1 MGTFVSGYALL
12 AAGTAMNDAS
22 RRLRSGGLSAAV
34 VTLLAGNLVVTLC
47 NLFRDV
53 AVAASLGASRSA
65 DYFYLA
71 ISIPVL
77 VVTVAGGA
85 YRSVVVPLL
94 VRKAAGANGSF
105 HAAVARLTWLNVV
118 GVVGVAGLCA
128 SVLGLGYLVADRMGV
143 HVGIASLLSVMLL
156 VIPMY
161 ALAGFIEMSQGVLQ
175 ASGSLMM
182 PNLSRAA
189 LPAGIL
195 IGAGLGGPAAG
206 ISGLIFGGTAG
217 ALTGASLVAWQL
229 SRLGV
234 PMRRVRAQLP
244 APEARQFLHNFRA
257 LLIASSV
264 LLLTPVIGQ
273 WLAGLQGPG
282 SVSALGYAFRLTVGA
297 TALITGS
304 LAPVLLEF
312 FARED
317 DGYPT
322 SLPGRAFFE
331 IATAF
336 AWAGCCMTLGF
347 WIASAYLIEFIY
359 QRGAFTGADARHVT
373 LLANCYAMQFPILFA
388 GIAATSLISA
398 RALNRV
404 FVPINVVLLIGN
416 VLLTILL
423 MHLLGDAGIALA
435 SSLTYVLSLT
445 LLVLTLIRYKVV
457 SADRVNLQRL
467 LAPFAVLAGAASVVF
482 LGSLRLTRDA
492 DLLQYAGAGFLLVAF
507 AVLTIAFNRGFIR
520 RALASWHGS

>member
-1 MGTFVSGYALL
+1 
-12 AAGTAMNDAS
+12 
-22 RRLRSGGLSAAV
+22 
-34 VTLLAGNLVVTLC
+34 
-47 NLFRDV
+47 
-53 AVAASLGASRSA
+53 
-65 DYFYLA
+65 
-71 ISIPVL
+71 
-77 VVTVAGGA
+77 
-85 YRSVVVPLL
+85 
-94 VRKAAGANGSF
+94 
-105 HAAVARLTWLNVV
+105 
-118 GVVGVAGLCA
+118 
-128 SVLGLGYLVADRMGV
+128 
-143 HVGIASLLSVMLL
+143 
-156 VIPMY
+156 
-161 ALAGFIEMSQGVLQ
+161 
-175 ASGSLMM
+175 
-182 PNLSRAA
+182 
-189 LPAGIL
+189 
-195 IGAGLGGPAAG
+195 
-206 ISGLIFGGTAG
+206 
-217 ALTGASLVAWQL
+217 
-229 SRLGV
+229 
-234 PMRRVRAQLP
+234 MRRVRAQLP

-388 GIAATSLISA
+388 GVAATSLISA

-445 LLVLTLIRYKVV
+445 LLVLTLIRYEVV
-457 SADRVNLQRL
+457 RADRVNLQRL

>member
-1 MGTFVSGYALL
+1 MTGT
-12 AAGTAMNDAS
+12 S
-22 RRLRSGGLSAAV
+22 RRPRSGGLSAAV
-34 VTLLAGNLVVTLC
+34 TTLLAGNLVVTVC

-53 AVAASLGASRSA
+53 AVAASLGATRSA
-65 DYFYLA
+65 DYFFLA

-77 VVTVAGGA
+77 MISVAGA
-85 YRSVVVPLL
+85 SYRSVVVPFL
-94 VRKAAGANGSF
+94 VRKTAGAHGSF
-105 HAAVARLTWLNVV
+105 RQAAARLTWLNVA
-118 GVVGVAGLCA
+118 GVIGVSAVCA
-128 SVLGLGYLVADRMGV
+128 SVLGLEYVLADRTAV
-143 HVGIASLLSVMLL
+143 NVVSASLLSVMLL

-161 ALAGFIEMSQGVLQ
+161 ALSGIIEMSQGVLQ
-175 ASGSLMM
+175 ASGSWLL

-189 LPAGIL
+189 LPIGIS
-195 IGAGLGGPAAG
+195 IGAGLLGQAAG
-206 ISGLIFGGTAG
+206 ISGLILGGTLG
-217 ALTGASLVAWQL
+217 ALTGVLVVGWQL

-244 APEARQFLHNFRA
+244 LTEARQFVHNFRA
-257 LLIASSV
+257 LLVASSM

-273 WLAGLQGPG
+273 WLARLQGPG
-282 SVSALGYAFRLTVGA
+282 SASALGYAYRLTVGG

-304 LAPVLLEF
+304 LVPVLLDF

-317 DGYPT
+317 GGYDG
-322 SLPGRAFFE
+322 SLPGRTFFE
-331 IATAF
+331 FATAF

-347 WIASAYLIEFIY
+347 WIASEDLIELIY

-373 LLANCYAMQFPILFA
+373 LLANCYASQFPILFA
-388 GIAATSLISA
+388 GTAATSLISA
-398 RALNRV
+398 RALNGV
-404 FVPINVVLLIGN
+404 FVPINAVLLIGN

-435 SSLTYVLSLT
+435 SSLTYVLSLI

-467 LAPFAVLAGAASVVF
+467 LAPFAVLAGAASLVF
-482 LGSLRLTRDA
+482 LGSFRLTRDA
-492 DLLQYAGAGFLLVAF
+492 DLLQYARAGLLLAAF
-507 AVLTIAFNRGFIR
+507 AILAIAFNRSFIR

>member
-1 MGTFVSGYALL
+1 M
-12 AAGTAMNDAS
+12 
-22 RRLRSGGLSAAV
+22 
-34 VTLLAGNLVVTLC
+34 
-47 NLFRDV
+47 
-53 AVAASLGASRSA
+53 
-65 DYFYLA
+65 
-71 ISIPVL
+71 
-77 VVTVAGGA
+77 
-85 YRSVVVPLL
+85 
-94 VRKAAGANGSF
+94 
-105 HAAVARLTWLNVV
+105 
-118 GVVGVAGLCA
+118 
-128 SVLGLGYLVADRMGV
+128 

-161 ALAGFIEMSQGVLQ
+161 ALSGFIEMSQGVLQ

-189 LPAGIL
+189 LPTGIL
-195 IGAGLGGPAAG
+195 IGAGLMGPAGG
-206 ISGLIFGGTAG
+206 ISGLIFGGTVG

-257 LLIASSV
+257 LLIASSM

-282 SVSALGYAFRLTVGA
+282 SVSALGYASRLTVGA
-297 TALITGS
+297 TGLITGS
-304 LAPVLLEF
+304 LFPVLLEF
-312 FARED
+312 FARGD

-322 SLPGRAFFE
+322 SLPGRTFFE

-336 AWAGCCMTLGF
+336 AWVGCCMTLGF

-373 LLANCYAMQFPILFA
+373 LLANCYAMQFPLLFA
-388 GIAATSLISA
+388 GTAATSLISA

-423 MHLLGDAGIALA
+423 MYLLGDAGIALA

-457 SADRVNLQRL
+457 SADRVSLQRL
-467 LAPFAVLAGAASVVF
+467 LAPFAVLAGVGSLVF
-482 LGSLRLTRDA
+482 LGSFRLTRDA
-492 DLLQYAGAGFLLVAF
+492 DLLQYAGAGFLLAAF
-507 AVLTIAFNRGFIR
+507 AVLTIAFNRSFIC
-520 RALASWHGS
+520 RALASWHG